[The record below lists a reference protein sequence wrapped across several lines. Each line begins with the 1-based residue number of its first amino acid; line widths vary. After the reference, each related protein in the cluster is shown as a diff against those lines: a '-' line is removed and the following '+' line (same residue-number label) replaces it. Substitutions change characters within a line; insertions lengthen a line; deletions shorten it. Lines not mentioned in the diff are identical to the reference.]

1 MTAKAKRIAVLMGGY
16 SKEREVSL
24 VSGKAASNA
33 LRARGFDVHEI
44 DVPRDVTKLVTA
56 LQAAQPDVVFNALHG
71 RFGEDGCIQ
80 GLLDIMGLPY
90 TASGRMASAV
100 AMDKPMAK
108 RVFASAGIAVAAEKV
123 VTLREA
129 KGGDVLPR
137 PYVLKP
143 TNEGSSVG
151 VKIVRAGSNHPPL
164 DDLDLGDDDLI
175 MAEAFIPGR
184 EVTVAVLGDRALAVT
199 EITTANDF
207 YDYDAKYSA
216 GGSKHILPAPLPDE
230 ITKRAME
237 LSVRAHQALGC
248 RGASRA
254 DFRLDGDKLVILEV
268 NTQPGLTPTS
278 LVPEQAA
285 HVGMSFEDLCVWMV
299 EAAQCDA

>member
-1 MTAKAKRIAVLMGGY
+1 MTAKRIAVLMGGY

-24 VSGKAASNA
+24 VSGKAASKA
-33 LRARGFDVHEI
+33 LRARGFDVREI
-44 DVPRDVTKLVTA
+44 DVPRDVSKLVTA
-56 LQAAQPDVVFNALHG
+56 IQAAQPDVVFNALHG

-80 GLLDIMGLPY
+80 GLLDIMALPY

-108 RVFASAGIAVAAEKV
+108 RVFASAGIPVAAEKV

-129 KGGDVLPR
+129 KRGDVLPR

-184 EVTVAVLGDRALAVT
+184 EVTVGSWAIAPWQSPRSPQPT
-199 EITTANDF
+199 TSTITTQSIPTADRSTSSRRRCQRTSPRKRWNCPCLRTERW
-207 YDYDAKYSA
+207 AA
-216 GGSKHILPAPLPDE
+216 AAPAVR
-230 ITKRAME
+230 T
-237 LSVRAHQALGC
+237 SVSTA
-248 RGASRA
+248 
-254 DFRLDGDKLVILEV
+254 
-268 NTQPGLTPTS
+268 TS
-278 LVPEQAA
+278 
-285 HVGMSFEDLCVWMV
+285 W
-299 EAAQCDA
+299 